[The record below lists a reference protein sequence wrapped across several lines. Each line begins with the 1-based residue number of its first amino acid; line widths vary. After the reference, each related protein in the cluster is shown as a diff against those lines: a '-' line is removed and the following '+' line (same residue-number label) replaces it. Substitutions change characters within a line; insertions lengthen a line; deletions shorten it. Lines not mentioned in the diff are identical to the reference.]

1 MQRSKIEAL
10 ADYFLNVIVYNDG
23 VAVLGTSVQNAV
35 TDCCDL
41 ISALDH
47 AVLCILKSI
56 HNHLDC
62 YGVGRHVF
70 LYDIFVLA
78 SRLMGQFGTLDTNS
92 LAQTLCDYALI
103 GHVDQLI
110 F

>member
-1 MQRSKIEAL
+1 MQRSQIEAL

-23 VAVLGTSVQNAV
+23 LAVLGTSVQYAV

-41 ISALDH
+41 ISALDY
-47 AVLCILKSI
+47 AVLSVLKSV

-62 YGVGRHVF
+62 YGVVRHVF